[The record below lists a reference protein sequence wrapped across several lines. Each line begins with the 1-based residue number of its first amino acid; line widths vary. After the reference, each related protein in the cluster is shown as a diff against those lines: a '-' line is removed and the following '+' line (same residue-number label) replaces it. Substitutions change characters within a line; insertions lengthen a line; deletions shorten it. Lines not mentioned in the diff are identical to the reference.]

1 MNKLESKIINIQA
14 ELNSIFNE
22 FKKPVLIHLLDSSI
36 EVNFNKEKIELNTN
50 SKSIGLYL
58 IQIKPIDNEYFKNF
72 KTNWLNEKKSKFS
85 PNLIQSRFENDKPIT
100 LNNLYPFYL
109 GKAEN
114 IQKRINEHFFHNID
128 NPTYSLKLK
137 HKTDLLKSA
146 LFYYSYFEINM
157 TDVQIKPSIQFIIT
171 NLESEL
177 RKEINPWIG
186 KQ

>member
-1 MNKLESKIINIQA
+1 MNKLVTKIINIQ
-14 ELNSIFNE
+14 EDLNSICNE
-22 FKKPVLIHLLDSSI
+22 YIKPVKKHLLESSI
-36 EVNFNKEKIELNTN
+36 EVNINEEKIEINTN

-58 IQIKPIDNEYFKNF
+58 IQIKPIDNEYFKHF
-72 KTNWLNEKKSKFS
+72 ETNWLNEKKSKFS
-85 PNLIQSRFENDKPIT
+85 PNLIQSRFENNKPIT

-109 GKAEN
+109 GKAED
-114 IQKRINEHFFHNID
+114 IQKRINEHFFHNIE

-137 HKTDLLKSA
+137 HKTDLIKSA
-146 LFYYSYFEINM
+146 LFYYSFFEINM
-157 TDVQIKPSIQFIIT
+157 TVGQNKPSIQFILT